1 MHKSTNSYKN
11 ERNFGFIFGIIFLL
25 IGLYFIFFLD
35 QIKIIF
41 FALTIIFASI
51 SLLFPKFFFYPNKIW
66 IGFGYDLGIIT
77 TPIFVSLIY
86 AFVVIPTG
94 LILKIFGKDILD
106 RKINKEEITNW
117 KKREI
122 LKTQLDKQY

>member
-1 MHKSTNSYKN
+1 MHKSTNSYRN

-66 IGFGYDLGIIT
+66 IGFGYYLGIIT